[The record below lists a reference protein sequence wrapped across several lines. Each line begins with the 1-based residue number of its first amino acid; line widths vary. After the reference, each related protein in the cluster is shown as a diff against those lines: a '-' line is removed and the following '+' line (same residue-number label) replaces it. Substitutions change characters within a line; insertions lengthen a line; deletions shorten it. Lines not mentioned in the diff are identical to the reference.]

1 MEFALAPSLVGVL
14 PALAFLGALLYFDS
28 YKLVPLRA
36 VLLAILVG
44 GICAGLAWLANQQIG
59 SSLDL
64 SRTALS
70 RYAAPLVEELLKAL
84 VLVFLLR
91 THRIGFLVDAG
102 IYGFAVGTG
111 FALVENV
118 YLLQVQSQANLAV
131 WIVRGF
137 GTAIMHGG
145 CTAMFAVIAAAM
157 SETRAHLTARDLLPG
172 FLLAVVTHSLYNHF
186 FPFTTCFCQQSL
198 FFFLNPLLST
208 ALILIVVPV
217 VSHVVIKHSEESVSV
232 WLDIGFDADTRL
244 LEILHS
250 GDFSGSRAGRY
261 LTSLQEHFPG
271 EVVADM
277 LCYLRLHKELALR
290 AKGVLLMREN
300 GLDVELDQD
309 VRDTLL
315 EMKHLQ
321 KNMGR
326 TGQAAIRP
334 FLKLS
339 RKDLWQIYL
348 LDG

>member
-186 FPFTTCFCQQSL
+186 F
-198 FFFLNPLLST
+198 LNPLLST